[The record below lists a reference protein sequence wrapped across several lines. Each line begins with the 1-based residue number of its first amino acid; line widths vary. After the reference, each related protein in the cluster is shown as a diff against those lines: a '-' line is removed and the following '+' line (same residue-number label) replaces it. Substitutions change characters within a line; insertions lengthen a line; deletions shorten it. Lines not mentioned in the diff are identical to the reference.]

1 MDYNV
6 IVGIC
11 VFAGLMALI
20 FIGVPVFTSM
30 LSAAFIGFVL
40 LSKGSLTL
48 MMTKFSTAPFDLSA
62 NYNFAVLPMFMLV
75 GALANETGIAH
86 SAFASMRMW
95 LDRVRGGLL
104 YTVIASNA
112 AFAACSGISVAGNI
126 VFAKLSMPE
135 LKKAG
140 YEETNSL
147 GLITASGA
155 LSTLIPPSIGIIMF
169 CLIAPMS
176 LSVGTALMGGVMPGI
191 TTALLL
197 AVTVRIVGSAKKG
210 SIPKASDAP
219 KIPMKKKLSS
229 LRLLLPILFL
239 FGIIV
244 GGTFAGFFTA
254 TVAGAIGA
262 VAVMIYAFMKK
273 IPLKRIFGTLWE
285 AANMESGIFP
295 IIIGGQIFGSFI
307 AATGIAN
314 YLSTAIAGVDAAPF
328 AIFMLVALLYVL
340 CGCVMDMIS
349 IIIITVP
356 IVFPVL
362 TGLGYSP
369 YVLVIVLCFMCEIAG
384 LTPPLGMNVFA
395 VSNAIRISPSVIF
408 KGVLPYFICE
418 LGIVI
423 LIALFPNI
431 VLWLPS
437 LLGVPGVGG

>member
-1 MDYNV
+1 
-6 IVGIC
+6 
-11 VFAGLMALI
+11 
-20 FIGVPVFTSM
+20 
-30 LSAAFIGFVL
+30 
-40 LSKGSLTL
+40 
-48 MMTKFSTAPFDLSA
+48 
-62 NYNFAVLPMFMLV
+62 MFMLV

-86 SAFASMRMW
+86 SAFASMRTW
-95 LDRVRGGLL
+95 LARVRGGLL

-112 AFAACSGISVAGNI
+112 VFAACSGLSVAGNI
-126 VFAKLSMPE
+126 VFGKLSMPE

-140 YEETNSL
+140 YEESNSL

-155 LSTLIPPSIGIIMF
+155 LSTLIPPSVGIIMF

-176 LSVGTALMGGVMPGI
+176 MSVGTALMGGIIPGVV
-191 TTALLL
+191 TALML
-197 AVTVRIVGSAKKG
+197 AGTVRIVGILKKG
-210 SIPKASDAP
+210 SIPLEKEPKVPIKAR
-219 KIPMKKKLSS
+219 LYS
-229 LRLLLPILFL
+229 LRLLIPILCL

-254 TVAGAIGA
+254 TVGGAIGA
-262 VAVMIYAFMKK
+262 VAVTLYALFKK
-273 IPLKRIFGTLWE
+273 IPLKRIFGALWE

-314 YLSTAIAGVDAAPF
+314 YLSEAIVKVDAPAF
-328 AIFMLVALLYVL
+328 GIFMLVVVLYII

-349 IIIITVP
+349 TIIITVP

-362 TGLGYSP
+362 TALGYSP

-395 VSNAIRISPSVIF
+395 VSNALRINPTVIF

-418 LGIVI
+418 IGIVV

-431 VLWLPS
+431 VLWLPNM
-437 LLGVPGVGG
+437 LGVGSVGG